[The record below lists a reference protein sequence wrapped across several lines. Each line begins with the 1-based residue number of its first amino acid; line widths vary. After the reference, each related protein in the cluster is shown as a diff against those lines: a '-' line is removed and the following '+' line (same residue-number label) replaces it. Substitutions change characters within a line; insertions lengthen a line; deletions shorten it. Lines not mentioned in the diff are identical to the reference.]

1 MTNLIKRRGETIA
14 TVADDYAVVAWLVNQ
29 IDDGEAIGGVVYA
42 ETLLDVPDDWFDR
55 LRPEDRDG
63 RTFGPSYIVSEDCED
78 PVTVWPLTKLR
89 EMADHL
95 FDHYG
100 CWIEWEAVP
109 ALS

>member
-1 MTNLIKRRGETIA
+1 MTNLIKRRGEMIA
-14 TVADDYAVVAWLVNQ
+14 TVPDDHAVVAWLVNNRRR
-29 IDDGEAIGGVVYA
+29 GGDRWRRVRRNPARRSRRQV
-42 ETLLDVPDDWFDR
+42 DR

-63 RTFGPSYIVSEDCED
+63 RTFGPSYIVSEGRED

-95 FDHYG
+95 FDHCG